1 MSEMLSFLY
10 VMNVLSK
17 EFEMMMLIL
26 NVYYSKQR
34 NIQLFLS
41 NSYLDI

>member
-1 MSEMLSFLY
+1 MSELLSFLY

-17 EFEMMMLIL
+17 EFEMMMLII
-26 NVYYSKQR
+26 YYSKQR